1 MAHQKEAP
9 GDMLPVGFFVR
20 HREVNMGD
28 ELEKLQPELASVPVL
43 RGGSKR
49 INELPQKV
57 FASANKW
64 TLWHDICGWW
74 TGENHFGNPD
84 MPAIAESLT
93 HVSSGEKQEKTQPA
107 ARASLFEF
115 RKPVGRRLK
124 YTLGASA
131 WILFLAGWHLL
142 AISSFTPDALLPT
155 PGKVVMALYDL
166 IAERGFGTDILQS
179 VKRILISFT
188 IALSIA
194 LPLGIMMG
202 AFPVVESFLNPL
214 VSPFRYLPAPS
225 FVPLLLMWL
234 GTGDGQKI
242 ALLVIGVV
250 WFLVTLLMDNTKAVR
265 QEIVE
270 CSRTLGATRKSVI
283 WRVILPASLPSYM
296 DTARQ
301 MLAVSWTYL
310 VIAEIVAA
318 TDGIGAMMMRAKR
331 FVRVEDILAGIL
343 VIGILGLLFDLLF
356 RLLHRLWFR
365 YLY

>member
-1 MAHQKEAP
+1 MSTVTDTIPRLAREA
-9 GDMLPVGFFVR
+9 DKARV
-20 HREVNMGD
+20 
-28 ELEKLQPELASVPVL
+28 QA
-43 RGGSKR
+43 
-49 INELPQKV
+49 
-57 FASANKW
+57 
-64 TLWHDICGWW
+64 
-74 TGENHFGNPD
+74 
-84 MPAIAESLT
+84 PA
-93 HVSSGEKQEKTQPA
+93 KT
-107 ARASLFEF
+107 SLFEF
-115 RKPVGRRLK
+115 QKPVKRGLQIV
-124 YTLGASA
+124 LGVSA
-131 WILFLAGWHLL
+131 WVIFLLGWHLL
-142 AISSFTPDALLPT
+142 AKSSITPDALLPT
-155 PGKVVMALYDL
+155 PAKVVAALYDL
-166 IAERGFGTDILQS
+166 IAERGFGVDIWQS
-179 VKRILISFT
+179 VKRILISFA
-188 IALSIA
+188 IACAIA

-202 AFPVVESFLNPL
+202 AFPVVASFLNPL

-270 CSRTLGATRKSVI
+270 CSRTLGATRKSVV
-283 WRVILPASLPSYM
+283 WRVILPAALPSYV

-301 MLAVSWTYL
+301 MMAVSWTYL

-356 RLLHRLWFR
+356 RILHRLWFR